1 MKPKPKNDLS
11 RVSLGERLNA
21 TNGRPSGFDY
31 LRLGLAVSVV
41 IVHSVKT
48 TYGVDSELWTTPLR
62 PFVRAIIPMFFAL
75 SGFLVAGSLERSKTT
90 LTFIGLRLIRIYP
103 ALAVEVALSAFL
115 IGMAVTALPLATY
128 FQDPLF
134 LKYLLNVI
142 GDIHYYLPGV
152 FENNP
157 VPRIVNA
164 QLWTV
169 PIELL
174 CYMALTVLVL
184 LGGVQR
190 KILIPLAA
198 LGLALAHLIL
208 RLHTDHWQLPNPGGV
223 FGDTLLVV
231 CFLAGVSLY
240 LFRDK
245 IVWSSRMFAGALI
258 ASIPLLWFVPFGDY
272 PGVLTITYVTVY
284 LGLTNVR
291 RLSLIKGADYSY
303 GMYLYGYVIQQLFV
317 YLAAPRFWWVN
328 VLVCVPASALFAAFS
343 WHFIE
348 KPAQNLRKPL
358 AAAERHYL
366 TLGGHAP
373 RRPPVRAG
381 ALNSLLAGLVFVVA
395 LYIAGRLEPEG
406 LLWLAASQVVVVAL
420 AYVAPVPGV
429 VAGF

>member
-1 MKPKPKNDLS
+1 MKPKPKNDQS
-11 RVSLGERLNA
+11 RVSLAERLNA

-41 IVHSVKT
+41 IVHSVRT
-48 TYGVDSELWTTPLR
+48 TYGVDSELWTTAFR

-115 IGMAVTALPLATY
+115 IGMAVTAFPVTTY

-142 GDIHYYLPGV
+142 GDIHYNLPGV

-157 VPRIVNA
+157 IPKTVNA

-169 PIELL
+169 PVELL

-198 LGLALAHLIL
+198 LGLALAHLVL
-208 RLHTDHWQLPNPGGV
+208 RLYTDHWQFPNPGGV
-223 FGDTLLVV
+223 FGNTLLVV

-245 IVWSSRMFAGALI
+245 IVWSTRMFAGALI

-272 PGVLTITYVTVY
+272 PGVLTIAYVTVY
-284 LGLTNVR
+284 LGLTNAR

-358 AAAERHYL
+358 AAAERRYL
-366 TLGGHAP
+366 ALGGYAA

-381 ALNSLLAGLVFVVA
+381 ALNSLMASLVFVAA

-406 LLWLAASQVVVVAL
+406 LLWLAATQTIVVAL
-420 AYVAPVPGV
+420 AYIAPVPGV

>member
-1 MKPKPKNDLS
+1 MKPENDLS
-11 RVSLGERLNA
+11 PVTLAERLNA

-41 IVHSVKT
+41 IGHSVIA
-48 TYGVDSELWTTPLR
+48 TYGTDSELWAGPLR
-62 PFVRAIIPMFFAL
+62 PFSRAIIPMFIAL

-90 LTFIGLRLIRIYP
+90 LTFLGLRVIRIYP

-115 IGMAVTALPLATY
+115 IGTAVTTLPLADY
-128 FQDPLF
+128 FRDPLF
-134 LKYLLNVI
+134 FKYLLNVI
-142 GDIHYYLPGV
+142 GDIHYNLPGV
-152 FENNP
+152 FENNQYP
-157 VPRIVNA
+157 KIVNK

-174 CYMALTVLVL
+174 GYMGLTVLVL

-208 RLHTDHWQLPNPGGV
+208 RLHTEHWQLPTPGGV
-223 FGDTLLVV
+223 LGATLLFV

-328 VLVCVPASALFAAFS
+328 ALVCVPASALFAAFS

>member
-1 MKPKPKNDLS
+1 M
-11 RVSLGERLNA
+11 
-21 TNGRPSGFDY
+21 
-31 LRLGLAVSVV
+31 
-41 IVHSVKT
+41 
-48 TYGVDSELWTTPLR
+48 
-62 PFVRAIIPMFFAL
+62 
-75 SGFLVAGSLERSKTT
+75 
-90 LTFIGLRLIRIYP
+90 IRIYP

-115 IGMAVTALPLATY
+115 IGMAVTAFPLAAY

-142 GDIHYYLPGV
+142 GDVHYNLPGV

-157 VPRIVNA
+157 VPKIVNA

-208 RLHTDHWQLPNPGGV
+208 RLHTDHWQFPNPGGV
-223 FGDTLLVV
+223 FGDTLLVA
-231 CFLAGVSLY
+231 CFLVGVSLY

-245 IVWSSRMFAGALI
+245 IVWSSRVFAGALI

-328 VLVCVPASALFAAFS
+328 LLVCVPASALFAALS

-366 TLGGHAP
+366 ARGGYAA

-406 LLWLAASQVVVVAL
+406 LLWLAATQAVVVAL

>member
-1 MKPKPKNDLS
+1 MKPENDLS
-11 RVSLGERLNA
+11 PVSLAERLNA

-41 IVHSVKT
+41 IVHSVRT
-48 TYGVDSELWTTPLR
+48 TYGVDSELWATPLR
-62 PFVRAIIPMFFAL
+62 PFLRAIIPMFFAL
-75 SGFLVAGSLERSKTT
+75 SGFLVAGSLERSKTV

-103 ALAVEVALSAFL
+103 ALAVEVAPSAFF
-115 IGMAVTALPLATY
+115 IGMAVTAFPLATY
-128 FQDPLF
+128 FQDPLL

-208 RLHTDHWQLPNPGGV
+208 RLHTEHWQLPTPGHVLGA
-223 FGDTLLVV
+223 TLLFV

-258 ASIPLLWFVPFGDY
+258 ASIPLLWFVPFGEY
-272 PGVLTITYVTVY
+272 PGVFTITYVTVY
-284 LGLTNVR
+284 LGLTNFK
-291 RLSLIKGADYSY
+291 RLAVVKGADYSY
-303 GMYLYGYVIQQLFV
+303 GIYLYGTVIEQLFV
-317 YLAAPRFWWVN
+317 HLAAPRFWWVTA
-328 VLVCVPASALFAAFS
+328 LVCLPATALFAAFS

-366 TLGGHAP
+366 ALGGYAARHP
-373 RRPPVRAG
+373 TVRAG
-381 ALNSLLAGLVFVVA
+381 ALNSLFACLVFVVA
-395 LYIAGRLEPEG
+395 LYLAGRLEPEG
-406 LLWLAASQVVVVAL
+406 LLWLAASQFVAVTL
-420 AYVAPVPGV
+420 AYVSPVSGV
-429 VAGF
+429 VAGL

>member
-1 MKPKPKNDLS
+1 MKPENNVS
-11 RVSLGERLNA
+11 SVSLAERLNA

-41 IVHSVKT
+41 IVHSVRT

-115 IGMAVTALPLATY
+115 IGMAVTAFPLATY
-128 FQDPLF
+128 FQDPLL

-142 GDIHYYLPGV
+142 GDIHYNLPGV

-157 VPRIVNA
+157 VPKIVNA

-198 LGLALAHLIL
+198 LGLGLAHLIL

-317 YLAAPRFWWVN
+317 YLAAPRFWWVTA
-328 VLVCVPASALFAAFS
+328 LVCVPASALFAAFS

-366 TLGGHAP
+366 ALGGYAAH
-373 RRPPVRAG
+373 RPPVRAG
-381 ALNSLLAGLVFVVA
+381 ALNSLLAGLVFVAA
-395 LYIAGRLEPEG
+395 LYIAGRLQPEG
-406 LLWLAASQVVVVAL
+406 LLWLAASQAVIVAL
-420 AYVAPVPGV
+420 AYVAPVPGAI
-429 VAGF
+429 AGL

>member
-1 MKPKPKNDLS
+1 MKPENDLS
-11 RVSLGERLNA
+11 RVSLAERLNA

-41 IVHSVKT
+41 IVHRVKT
-48 TYGVDSELWTTPLR
+48 TYGVDSELWATPLR

-115 IGMAVTALPLATY
+115 IGMAVTAFPLATY
-128 FQDPLF
+128 FHDPLL

-142 GDIHYYLPGV
+142 GDIHYFLPGV

-157 VPRIVNA
+157 IPKIVNA

-245 IVWSSRMFAGALI
+245 IVWSSRIFAGALI

-366 TLGGHAP
+366 AGYAA

-381 ALNSLLAGLVFVVA
+381 ALNSLFAGFVFVA
-395 LYIAGRLEPEG
+395 TLYIAGRLEPEG

-420 AYVAPVPGV
+420 AYVAPAPGV
-429 VAGF
+429 IAGF

>member
-1 MKPKPKNDLS
+1 MKPENDLS
-11 RVSLGERLNA
+11 RVSLADRLNA

-41 IVHSVKT
+41 IVHSVRT
-48 TYGVDSELWTTPLR
+48 SYGVDSELWTTPLR

-115 IGMAVTALPLATY
+115 IGMAVTAFPLATY

-142 GDIHYYLPGV
+142 GDIHYNLPGV

-157 VPRIVNA
+157 VPKIVNA

-198 LGLALAHLIL
+198 LVLALAHLIL
-208 RLHTDHWQLPNPGGV
+208 RLHADHWQLPNPGGV

-328 VLVCVPASALFAAFS
+328 LLVCVPASALFAAFS

-366 TLGGHAP
+366 ALGGCAAH
-373 RRPPVRAG
+373 RPPVRAG

-395 LYIAGRLEPEG
+395 LYIAGRLEPQG
-406 LLWLAASQVVVVAL
+406 LLWLAATQVVVDAL